1 MAIQGDLNDE
11 FSTYGVQ
18 YTTDLDIDPADA
30 EATDNAAKV
39 MLLTGSV
46 HSLYMCH
53 MYVPRVLLCRF
64 LQ

>member
-39 MLLTGSV
+39 NLLTRSV

-53 MYVPRVLLCRF
+53 MYA
-64 LQ
+64 